1 MLHPCWCVPAPTREL
16 AATDATCSQLLA
28 GLSPTGEHVL
38 LVGALGVMQPPNAQ
52 LLPPWNP
59 CGEQV

>member
-1 MLHPCWCVPAPTREL
+1 MPHPRWRVPAPTREL
-16 AATDATCSQLLA
+16 APTDATCSQPLA
-28 GLSPTGEHVL
+28 GISPPREHVL
-38 LVGALGVMQPPNAQ
+38 LVSTCGVMQLPNDQ